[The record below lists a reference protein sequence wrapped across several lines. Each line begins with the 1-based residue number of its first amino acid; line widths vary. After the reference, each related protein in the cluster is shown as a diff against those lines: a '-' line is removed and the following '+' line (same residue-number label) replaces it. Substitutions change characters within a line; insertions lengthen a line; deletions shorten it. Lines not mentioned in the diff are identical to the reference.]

1 MAEAKILVRELKPES
16 VTEYLRL
23 FDDVYDNDP
32 WLKFSENP
40 WWGGCYCTF
49 YDDPREEDAI
59 NASADKRGDNRAA
72 RRSTIESGK
81 ASGLL
86 AFVDGKVVGWCNVAP
101 RASYVNPRYL
111 KQVIDDPR
119 EEVGSIT
126 CFVVSSKYRKGGVA
140 TQLLHSA
147 CDLIHQWRFPVAEG
161 YPRDPAE
168 KASFDKYQIPLENL
182 GFRGSL
188 DMFLRSGFQV
198 HRKME
203 RFLVVRKKL

>member
-1 MAEAKILVRELKPES
+1 MAEPKVIVRELKPEL
-16 VTEYLRL
+16 VTEYLQL

-59 NASADKRGDNRAA
+59 NASPNKRGENRAA
-72 RRSTIESGK
+72 RQSSIESGK

-101 RASYVNPRYL
+101 RANYMNPRYL
-111 KQVIDDPR
+111 KEIIDAPR
-119 EEVGSIT
+119 EEVGSVT
-126 CFVVSSKYRKGGVA
+126 CFVVSSKYRNGGVA

-147 CDLIHQWRFPVAEG
+147 CGLIRQWGLPVAEG
-161 YPRDPAE
+161 YPRDPA
-168 KASFDKYQIPLENL
+168 ANSSSNKYQIPPENL

-188 DMFLRSGFQV
+188 SMFLHSGFQV
-198 HRKME
+198 HRKMD

>member
-1 MAEAKILVRELKPES
+1 MAEPKILVRELKPES
-16 VTEYLRL
+16 VTDYFQL

-59 NASADKRGDNRAA
+59 NASADKRSDNRAA
-72 RRSTIESGK
+72 RRSNIETGK
-81 ASGLL
+81 ASGML
-86 AFVDGKVVGWCNVAP
+86 AFVDGKVAGWCNVAP
-101 RASYVNPRYL
+101 RASYVNPHDL
-111 KQVIDDPR
+111 KQAIEDPR
-119 EEVGSIT
+119 EEVGSVT
-126 CFVVSSKYRKGGVA
+126 CFVVLSKYRKSGVA

-147 CDLIHQWRFPVAEG
+147 CDLIHQWGFPVAEG
-161 YPRDPAE
+161 YPRDLEA
-168 KASFDKYQIPLENL
+168 KSSNQIPPENL

-188 DMFLRSGFQV
+188 NMFLRSGFQV
-198 HRKME
+198 HRKMD

>member
-1 MAEAKILVRELKPES
+1 MTVPEIIVRQLKPER
-16 VTEYLRL
+16 VTDYLQL
-23 FDDVYDNDP
+23 FDEVYDNDP

-40 WWGGCYCTF
+40 GWGGCYCTF

-59 NASADKRGDNRAA
+59 NASPDKRGENRAA
-72 RRSTIESGK
+72 RRSSIEIGK

-101 RASYVNPRYL
+101 RTSYVNPRYL
-111 KQVIDDPR
+111 KEVIEDPR
-119 EEVGSIT
+119 EEVGSVT
-126 CFVVSSKYRKGGVA
+126 CFVVSSKYRKAGVA

-147 CDLIHQWRFPVAEG
+147 CDLVQQWGFPVAEG
-161 YPRDPAE
+161 YPRDPEAT
-168 KASFDKYQIPLENL
+168 SSSDNYQIPLENL

-188 DMFLRSGFQV
+188 NMFLRSGFQV

>member
-1 MAEAKILVRELKPES
+1 MAEPKILVRELKPES
-16 VTEYLRL
+16 VTNYLQL

-59 NASADKRGDNRAA
+59 NASADKRGENRAA
-72 RRSTIESGK
+72 RRSNIESGK
-81 ASGLL
+81 ASGML
-86 AFVDGKVVGWCNVAP
+86 AFVDGKVAGWCNVSP

-111 KQVIDDPR
+111 KQVIEDPR
-119 EEVGSIT
+119 EEVGSVT
-126 CFVVSSKYRKGGVA
+126 CFVVSSRYRKSGVA

-147 CDLIHQWRFPVAEG
+147 CDLIHQWGFPVAEG
-161 YPRDPAE
+161 YPRDPEA
-168 KASFDKYQIPLENL
+168 KSSNQYQIPPENL

-188 DMFLRSGFQV
+188 NMFLRSGFQV
-198 HRKME
+198 HRKLE
-203 RFLVVRKKL
+203 RFLVVRKRL